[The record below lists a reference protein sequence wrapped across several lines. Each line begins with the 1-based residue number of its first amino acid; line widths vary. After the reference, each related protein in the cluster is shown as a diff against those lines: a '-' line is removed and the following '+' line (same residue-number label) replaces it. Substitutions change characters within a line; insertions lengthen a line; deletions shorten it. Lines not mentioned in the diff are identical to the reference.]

1 MSGDLLVVLI
11 NKQIDMNYFKCMF
24 GAVGSAYSMNY
35 YDLPT
40 DNEEEI
46 LEILQSEGFEVLEIY
61 GIKEQ

>member
-1 MSGDLLVVLI
+1 
-11 NKQIDMNYFKCMF
+11 MNYFECMF

-46 LEILQSEGFEVLEIY
+46 SEILQSEGFEVLEIY

>member
-1 MSGDLLVVLI
+1 M
-11 NKQIDMNYFKCMF
+11 KMTYFECMF
-24 GAVGSAYSMNY
+24 RAVGSPYSMNY

-46 LEILQSEGFEVLEIY
+46 LEILKSKGFEVLEIY